1 VIEKVGGTLPFGCE
15 QVFDLAADIERYP
28 EFMKW
33 WISARIQKRE
43 SNICYVEQ
51 VLGLGPIRLQF
62 ASTAVLYRPERIDV
76 TSTDLPFRHFSL
88 SWLVATL
95 PSAGCRI
102 SIAAE
107 LELRSGFLQHV
118 VNQFLPGAVDDIISA
133 FEVRA
138 HNICAAPKGSDVT
151 KPATR
156 TLR

>member
-1 VIEKVGGTLPFGCE
+1 MIEKVGGALPFGCE

-28 EFMKW
+28 EFLKW

-62 ASTAVLYRPERIDV
+62 ASTAALHRPERIDV

-88 SWLVATL
+88 SWLVATM

-102 SIAAE
+102 SIAVE
-107 LELRSGFLQHV
+107 LELQSRFLQYV
-118 VNQFLPGAVDDIISA
+118 VNQFLPNAVGDIVSA
-133 FEVRA
+133 FEARA
-138 HNICAAPKGSDVT
+138 HSLYAAPKVQM
-151 KPATR
+151 
-156 TLR
+156 